1 MQHLAAKL
9 PLGEPAGDEK
19 RLLKGEFG
27 QWRRIPLARL
37 VAELKPR
44 LCHGFKP

>member
-27 QWRRIPLARL
+27 LGDAYPSLDWLRS
-37 VAELKPR
+37 
-44 LCHGFKP
+44 